1 MRKTIKFIC
10 LANAICA
17 IAINHVA
24 AQTNNNSTLNLLV
37 QMERQLLVLETNKTT
52 ESIQQLRS
60 FVNTLRNTQPDNRKE
75 QTRIWLKVLVVIDN
89 NLGEVGGNFVW
100 NVTPPPDGD
109 NGVQYPPGV
118 TPETLKNQ
126 VARSNY
132 VAAIRANNEGTQ
144 KKEFQLKLH
153 SLNER
158 ASQSFER
165 YLKSFYTSSESD
177 KKELDEILNQSKLSD
192 SRKQQ
197 IHNVALP

>member
-17 IAINHVA
+17 MAMNYGM
-24 AQTNNNSTLNLLV
+24 AQTNDSSTLNLSV
-37 QMERQLLVLETNKTT
+37 QIEHQLLVLETNKTA
-52 ESIQQLRS
+52 ESIQQLRA
-60 FVNTLRNTQPDNRKE
+60 FINTLRNTQPDNRKE
-75 QTRIWLKVLVVIDN
+75 QTRIWLKVLVMIDN

-100 NVTPPPDGD
+100 NVTPPPDGK
-109 NGVQYPPGV
+109 NGIQYPSGV
-118 TPETLKNQ
+118 TPETLKDP

-132 VAAIRANNEGTQ
+132 VAAIRANSEGTQ
-144 KKEFQLKLH
+144 KKDFQLKLH

-165 YLKSFYTSSESD
+165 YLKAFYSSSESD
-177 KKELDEILNQSKLSD
+177 EKELNELLNQSKLSD

-197 IHNVALP
+197 IHNVTLP